1 MTTNE
6 PYKDCWNCKNR
17 DVTKVLT
24 TNPPKPCC
32 NLRNYCYTENCIHYV
47 PLNED
52 YTDTHETISPYEG
65 STFNSPY
72 PTKITTIDTTTTE
85 YDPVNHP
92 SHYCEG
98 RKYEPIKVI
107 DDWGLDFYLGNA
119 LKYISRAGRKNDEL
133 EDLKKARFYLDY
145 KIKYLE
151 AKK

>member
-1 MTTNE
+1 M
-6 PYKDCWNCKNR
+6 
-17 DVTKVLT
+17 
-24 TNPPKPCC
+24 
-32 NLRNYCYTENCIHYV
+32 NY
-47 PLNED
+47 
-52 YTDTHETISPYEG
+52 
-65 STFNSPY
+65 
-72 PTKITTIDTTTTE
+72 
-85 YDPVNHP
+85 P

-145 KIKYLE
+145 KIKCLE